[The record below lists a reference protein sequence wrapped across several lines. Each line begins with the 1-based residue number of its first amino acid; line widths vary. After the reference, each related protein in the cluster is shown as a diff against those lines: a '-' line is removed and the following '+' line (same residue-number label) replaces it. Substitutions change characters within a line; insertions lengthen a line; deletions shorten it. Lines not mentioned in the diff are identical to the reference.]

1 MYKRSSD
8 QSIMKNIKFH
18 SILFILFIHCTV
30 NAQQF
35 SASLK
40 GFVKT
45 QTQQG
50 IAGSTVRIG
59 KVNLSTDEN
68 GYYEI
73 KNIKERSITI
83 SASAVGF
90 QNLSKTVVLKTGENT
105 LNLELIPDQREIDQ
119 VEVFGRTKV
128 QEVNRQAFN
137 VTAVDATKLYNTTM
151 DISSAL
157 DRVAGVRVRESGG
170 VGSNF
175 NLMLNGF
182 NGDQIRYF
190 IDGIPMENFGSG
202 FQINNI
208 PINIAERIEIYKGV
222 VPVWLGSDALGGAV
236 NIVTGDR
243 MNSYVDA
250 SYSFGSFNT
259 HRTVINAAHTTK
271 KGLYFQLNA
280 FQNYSDNNYKVT
292 VDVAD
297 INTGVYKEGVK
308 LKRFHDTYHNES
320 LIANIGVVN
329 KPYADKLLFG
339 VVLGQSY
346 KEIQTGARMVSVF
359 GGWHNRG
366 TTVMPTFKYKKNHFL
381 TKGLDVIINGNINLG
396 SNQNIDTV
404 HARFDWYGN
413 RKNLDGPGGERSY
426 SMYKYKNNAGVA
438 NAIINYKLSERQSL
452 SLTDVFNTFKRS
464 GQDEVNPQ
472 NTANERAQLSQ
483 KNVLS
488 FGYQYDIKDKF
499 SLNAFLKH
507 YNQHNTSG
515 NNELEKNISRLGYGT
530 ALSYYLAPTL
540 QIKGSYELTTK
551 MPTPTELFGDVENY
565 EGNASLKP
573 EKSNN
578 MNLGVLYDFHLNP
591 DNRFALIA
599 NAFYRHADDFI
610 YQRLN
615 NNQSKYVS
623 DNRDGVRSI
632 GGDLDLRYSYKRWF
646 MAGLNATYQSVKNMQ
661 KVEPGYTGISPLY
674 KNQMPNIP
682 YLFGNLDA
690 SVIFPELGG
699 KNNRLNVGANLLYV
713 HEFWLY
719 WPGLGSTDADAEKR
733 KIPTQL
739 SVDANIVYS
748 IANGRYNIALE
759 GKNLT
764 DNRLV
769 DNFSLQK
776 PSRGFYLN
784 LRYFF
789 NKQNNL

>member
-1 MYKRSSD
+1 
-8 QSIMKNIKFH
+8 MKQNNKF
-18 SILFILFIHCTV
+18 FIIIGIWLCAFSAI
-30 NAQQF
+30 AQQTAKTYTGQVLSAGKPVANATIYVENGVQSADENGFFNFKTSESSVHIRITAMGMEGF
-35 SASLK
+35 SKQVELSDK
-40 GFVKT
+40 V
-45 QTQQG
+45 Q
-50 IAGSTVRIG
+50 STLIFE
-59 KVNLSTDEN
+59 LQSTDEKIE
-68 GYYEI
+68 EI
-73 KNIKERSITI
+73 
-83 SASAVGF
+83 
-90 QNLSKTVVLKTGENT
+90 
-105 LNLELIPDQREIDQ
+105 
-119 VEVFGRTKV
+119 EVFGRTKA

-190 IDGIPMENFGSG
+190 IDGIPMENFGTA

-259 HRTVINAAHTTK
+259 HRTVINVAHVTK

-292 VDVAD
+292 VDAAD
-297 INTGVYKEGVK
+297 INTGVYDEGVT

-329 KPYADKLLFG
+329 TSYADKLLFG

-366 TTVMPTFKYKKNHFL
+366 RTVMPTVKYKKTDLFVE
-381 TKGLDVIINGNINLG
+381 GLDLILNGNINLG
-396 SNQNIDTV
+396 YNQNIDTV

-413 RKNLDGPGGERSY
+413 KKPLDGPGGERSY
-426 SMYKYKNNAGVA
+426 SMYKYRNNAGVG
-438 NAIINYKLSERQSL
+438 NAILNYKISERHSV
-452 SLTDVFNTFKRS
+452 SLTDVFNTFKRRGS
-464 GQDEVNPQ
+464 DAVNPQ
-472 NTANERAQLSQ
+472 NAANERAQLSQ

-488 FGYQYDIKDKF
+488 LGYQYDVKDLV

-507 YNQHNTSG
+507 YNQHNVNGS
-515 NNELEKNISRLGYGT
+515 NELKKDISKLGYGL
-530 ALSYYLAPTL
+530 AASYYLIPDL
-540 QIKGSYELTTK
+540 QVKGSYELTTK

-565 EGNASLKP
+565 EGNYNLKA

-578 MNLGVLYDFHLNP
+578 FNLGLLYDFNLGI
-591 DNRFALIA
+591 DNRFALMA
-599 NAFYRHADDFI
+599 NAFFRNADDFI

-623 DNRDGVRSI
+623 DNRDGVQSL
-632 GGDLDLRYSYKRWF
+632 GGDLDLRYSHKGWF
-646 MAGLNATYQSVKNMQ
+646 AAGLNMTYQKVKNMQ
-661 KVEPGYTGISPLY
+661 EKEPGYTGVSPLY
-674 KNQMPNIP
+674 KLDMPNIP
-682 YLFGNLDA
+682 NLFGNMDA
-690 SVIFPELGG
+690 SVILQDFGG
-699 KNNRLNVGANLLYV
+699 KTNRLTVGANVLFV
-713 HEFWLY
+713 HDFWLY
-719 WPGLGSTDADAEKR
+719 WPALGSRDEKEM
-733 KIPTQL
+733 KIPTQI
-739 SVDANIVYS
+739 SFDANVVYS
-748 IANGRYNIALE
+748 LANGRYNIALE
-759 GKNLT
+759 GKNLS

-776 PSRGFYLN
+776 PSRGFYVN

-789 NKQNNL
+789 NKQ